1 MNFVRSGDTNAALQ
15 RSISADRLQ
24 KYLLNAGSDLDAALN
39 LYERNTLISEAFY
52 TPLQGME
59 VCLRNRLDAA
69 MTATYGE
76 RWLASGAA
84 PLKDHASRWVDQ
96 AISGIGKPRAEVPHG
111 KVVAELRFAFWV
123 GLLGSTYDSTLW
135 RKALHK
141 AFGSEAPR
149 KRRAIHGRFNA
160 LRRFRN
166 RIAHHEPIFDRSPE
180 QMYREAV
187 EAVAWLCP
195 ETSAWIERRSRVLE
209 AISN

>member
-1 MNFVRSGDTNAALQ
+1 MRSGDTNAALR
-15 RSISADRLQ
+15 RSISPDRLER
-24 KYLLNAGSDLDAALN
+24 YLVKTGDNLDAALD

-59 VCLRNRLDAA
+59 VCLRNRLDIA
-69 MTATYGE
+69 MTDVFGE

-84 PLKDHASRWVDQ
+84 PLANHATRWVDQ
-96 AISGIGKPRAEVPHG
+96 AISETGKPRAEVPHG

-123 GLLGSTYDSTLW
+123 SLLGSAYDSTLW

-141 AFGSEAPR
+141 AFSSTAPR
-149 KRRAIHGRFNA
+149 RRKAIHGRFNA

-166 RIAHHEPIFDRSPE
+166 RIAHHEPIFEKSPE
-180 QMYREAV
+180 QMYHEAI

-195 ETSAWIERRSRVLE
+195 ETSAWIEQRSRVLE